1 MKTKTM
7 KKALSLFLAVL
18 MIALAL
24 PFTLLTVGAEAT
36 PAATTIADVV
46 STKGPKTSSGVTYS
60 IDRAFDGDFTTCYL
74 GDGESSLKYGVT
86 DGVFGSGSTYRDYI
100 TVEFSALSN
109 LRSVTL
115 WANDEEETKG
125 FSNNAFD
132 VYYSQDGETW
142 ELYSEHRNV
151 CGDGTNPG
159 AGFADYTETR
169 DVYWASY
176 DNSYTHYGLKLNIN
190 DVAKYVRIAVI
201 KGRTDNG
208 WMTLYEVE
216 VDGTELDVPVSV
228 AGIQQGAGG
237 IRLVGVTDSTNAAG
251 VGFKLDATYTYLE
264 NAEDTPASVS
274 EIVYN
279 GRKTNK
285 DSENPHRT
293 GSEINYAFDGDVTTS
308 SQTYGFSSYFP
319 TFYLDGNNAF
329 QYNWKTNP
337 SNGGPGKY
345 YAVYIVELSEL
356 SVLEDMI
363 LWGGYNKTAMTFAND
378 AYDIYYSLDG
388 TSYTAVSGASF
399 TDMTGTGSAAGAN
412 SALFSE
418 ERTVVTGTDEETGDP
433 VKVTYYGHK
442 IDMNDVEANYV
453 AIAVVSPSKNG
464 NKDAVLREVEV
475 NGVVLADS
483 ITVTKTAT
491 VTTDATNVVYNSILA
506 DGETI
511 SAKDIDGE
519 LYDENDKL
527 YALGITGIPTDGT
540 VILEVTPYFI
550 PVNSDT
556 KVYGDKAS
564 FEFVDGKFVDKNVK
578 VMTYNLCNGQVNDT
592 VLSNRAGALVAKIN
606 LVDPDI
612 VALNEAHQYERSNY
626 NIDMAEFVK
635 DCDVNYGVIEFTD
648 EECTNVTLY
657 NRDKFEV
664 VGTPEFIV
672 LVKEDISGNA
682 SGDEWE
688 RTAIISKLR
697 RIVDGEE
704 IVVINTHLDT
714 GRDAAKAQVYQLL
727 SYTDTTYGTDVAKI
741 FAGDFNYQRK
751 DVGEKSGNMNNATS
765 TVHQNYAK
773 DYGYTYVNTELDV
786 TATFPDDGTVI
797 DYIYS
802 YGMTPK
808 SYKIITESVS
818 SFEPSDHLP
827 VYAEL
832 VLN

>member
-24 PFTLLTVGAEAT
+24 PFTLLTVAAEE
-36 PAATTIADVV
+36 PVATTIAGVT
-46 STKGPKTSSGVTYS
+46 STSNGRTTGGVTYAL
-60 IDRAFDGDFTTCYL
+60 DWAWDGDLTTTYL
-74 GDGESSLKYGVT
+74 GTDASKRYAVT
-86 DGVFGSGSTYRDYI
+86 DGVFGAGSTYQDYI
-100 TVEFSALSN
+100 TVELSTLSN
-109 LRSVTL
+109 LTSVTI
-115 WANDEEETKG
+115 WG
-125 FSNNAFD
+125 GSNKTSKSFTNHSFD

-142 ELYSEHRNV
+142 TLHSEYSNV
-151 CGDGTNPG
+151 CGDETNAG
-159 AGFADYTETR
+159 AGSEGFTEERTAGENT
-169 DVYWASY
+169 Y
-176 DNSYTHYGLKLNIN
+176 YGLKLEMNN
-190 DVAKYVRIAVI
+190 ALAKYVRIAI
-201 KGRTDNG
+201 KGGRLDRG
-208 WMTLYEVE
+208 WSVLREIDVE
-216 VDGTELDVPVSV
+216 GTEVAIPVSV

-264 NAEDTPASVS
+264 KAEDTPASVS

-285 DSENPHRT
+285 DSENPHRS

-308 SQTYGFSSYFP
+308 SQTFGFSSYFP

-363 LWGGYNKTAMTFAND
+363 LWGGYNKTASTFAND

-564 FEFVDGKFVDKNVK
+564 FELIEGKAIDVTDTVK
-578 VMTYNLCNGQVNDT
+578 TMTYNINNGQVND
-592 VLSNRAGALVAKIN
+592 KIASARLDYIAAQIN
-606 LVDPDI
+606 TVDPDI
-612 VALNEAHQYERSNY
+612 VLLGEAHNYETSRY
-626 NIDMAEFVK
+626 NIAMSDLTAK
-635 DCDVNYGVIEFTD
+635 CDVSYGIVEFTA
-648 EECTNVTLY
+648 EESTNVILY
-657 NRDKFEV
+657 NTEKFTLLKSEYLELGYGAEGQFDAQWKRDAVIAKF
-664 VGTPEFIV
+664 
-672 LVKEDISGNA
+672 KRISDN
-682 SGDEWE
+682 
-688 RTAIISKLR
+688 R
-697 RIVDGEE
+697 E
-704 IVVINTHLDT
+704 ILAVATHLSTSNGKDQIRKLLT
-714 GRDAAKAQVYQLL
+714 HVWDNYADVEMRIIAGDLNVQSLTVATAQGNETASNKYVHEN
-727 SYTDTTYGTDVAKI
+727 SFANKDFADIFYTDANVSA
-741 FAGDFNYQRK
+741 N
-751 DVGEKSGNMNNATS
+751 GENVDT
-765 TVHQNYAK
+765 
-773 DYGYTYVNTELDV
+773 
-786 TATFPDDGTVI
+786 TATFPDDGLVI
-797 DYIYS
+797 DYIYTTNLNAKNYQVLMGGQAS
-802 YGMTPK
+802 NA
-808 SYKIITESVS
+808 
-818 SFEPSDHLP
+818 SDHNA